1 MVRKPEPAPRGK
13 LGTDALEGLNK
24 VTELGATMEVLQRAN
39 RDYLYWDRFKHLP
52 MPNGLTAEDVWFL
65 LRLMRR
71 LNSKPTPIAD
81 VHGQSFWYAL
91 TDELQRCLMVVDQQ
105 AGGAVSASASSI
117 PPNTR
122 QRYLLSKLMEEA
134 IASSQLEGAATTR
147 QVAKDM
153 LRSGRQPQSRGERMI
168 LNNYRTISRI
178 RDLQNEPV
186 TPELLLRIQESMTEG
201 TLKDDSESGRFRTQ
215 DDEIII
221 GDDRGQV
228 VHIPPPARDLPPE
241 LERLC
246 SYANED
252 GDQFVHPVI
261 KAVLLHFWLA
271 YIHPFCDGN
280 GRTARALFYLY
291 MIKRGYWLFEYVSIS
306 SVILHKRT
314 QYERAFLYSEADDAD
329 VTYFLTFHLR
339 AIETALGQL
348 WGYIDEKNRED
359 TELRARLIRDQGLN
373 HRQRALLGRAVEDA
387 NATFTI
393 ESHRASHNVAY
404 ATARGDL
411 MELVGQGYLD
421 LRRDGRAY
429 VFSPTSDIRTKLAG

>member
-1 MVRKPEPAPRGK
+1 MVRKPEPAPMRR
-13 LGTDALEGLNK
+13 LGTDAFEGLSK

-52 MPNGLTAEDVWFL
+52 MPEGLAAEAAWFL
-65 LRLMRR
+65 LKLMRR
-71 LNSKPTPIAD
+71 LSSRLTPITD
-81 VHGQSFWYAL
+81 EHGQSFWYSL

-105 AGGAVSASASSI
+105 AGGAVSASVPSI

-122 QRYLLSKLMEEA
+122 QRYLLSRLMEEA
-134 IASSQLEGAATTR
+134 IASSRLEGAATTR

-153 LRSGRQPQSRGERMI
+153 LRSGRRPQSRGERMV
-168 LNNYRTISRI
+168 LNNYRTILQI
-178 RDLQNEPV
+178 RELLDEPV
-186 TPELLLRIQESMTEG
+186 TPSLLLRIQESMTEG
-201 TLKDDSESGRFRTQ
+201 TLRDESETGRFRTQ
-215 DDEIII
+215 DDEVII

-228 VHIPPPARDLPPE
+228 VHIPPPAKDLPRE

-261 KAVLLHFWLA
+261 KAILLHFWLA

-291 MIKRGYWLFEYVSIS
+291 MIRRGYWLFEYVSIS
-306 SVILHKRT
+306 SVILNKRT
-314 QYERAFLYSEADDAD
+314 QYERAFLYSETDDAD

-339 AIETALGQL
+339 AIETALGRL
-348 WGYIDEKNRED
+348 WEYIDEKNRED
-359 TELRARLIRDQGLN
+359 AGLRARLIRDQELN
-373 HRQRALLGRAVEDA
+373 YRQRALLGRAMEDA
-387 NATFTI
+387 NVTFTI
-393 ESHRASHNVAY
+393 ESHRASHSVAY

-411 MELVGQGYLD
+411 MELAEKGYLD
-421 LRRDGRAY
+421 MGRDGRAY
-429 VFSPTSDIRTKLAG
+429 VFAPAADIRAKLTR